1 MHLHV
6 GALSRG
12 AAGDEFAP
20 GAALAQRIQQGDP
33 GAEAELVHRYCDGLR
48 LMLRRR
54 LKEVARAEDLCH
66 EVFGIA
72 LPALREGRLR
82 DDRKLTGYLWGIARN
97 LVSHDRRLRIREGN
111 ALSDDIV
118 DPSPDAEDR
127 CARLERAALLRRA
140 LDELSLRDRAVLRAF
155 YLAGLSKEAIC
166 RRYAFTPPQF
176 DVIKHRA
183 LRRLAAA
190 FNARGGDRV

>member
-6 GALSRG
+6 GAISRG
-12 AAGDEFAP
+12 AAGDGFAES
-20 GAALAQRIQQGDP
+20 AALVLRIQQGDP
-33 GAEAELVHRYCDGLR
+33 AAEAELVHRYRDGLR

-97 LVSHDRRLRIREGN
+97 LASHDRRLRIREGN
-111 ALSDDIV
+111 ALSDGIV

-140 LDELSLRDRAVLRAF
+140 LDELSIRDRAVLRGF
-155 YLAGLSKEAIC
+155 YLADQSKDELC
-166 RRYAFTPPQF
+166 RRHALTPPQF

-190 FNARGGDRV
+190 FDARGGDRV